1 MKKRKLIFLT
11 RRWHRYL
18 GLILGIQ
25 FFLWTLGGLYFSW
38 TNINEIRGDN
48 LKSDDPSLVIDE
60 DLVSPSTFLKH
71 HLNTSDAL
79 LSLRVVSILNKPFY
93 EMVYNSNGNEK
104 IKLINAI
111 NGKARM
117 PLSEEDAIRIAQ
129 GKLNVDASVGNVE
142 FVTQTN
148 GHHEYRER
156 PLPAF
161 AITFNAPANTTVY
174 VSQDYG
180 NVQTFRNNKW
190 RIFDFLWMI
199 HTMDYKERDNLNN
212 WLLRLFSIF
221 GLVTI
226 LSGFSLYYLTSK
238 KVFR

>member
-1 MKKRKLIFLT
+1 
-11 RRWHRYL
+11 
-18 GLILGIQ
+18 
-25 FFLWTLGGLYFSW
+25 
-38 TNINEIRGDN
+38 
-48 LKSDDPSLVIDE
+48 
-60 DLVSPSTFLKH
+60 
-71 HLNTSDAL
+71 
-79 LSLRVVSILNKPFY
+79 
-93 EMVYNSNGNEK
+93 VYNSNGNEK

-129 GKLNVDASVGNVE
+129 GKMNVDASVGNVE

-190 RIFDFLWMI
+190 RIFDFLWMM